1 MTSESDS
8 EWFLKDEEGTTGP
21 LSEAD
26 MRKHVEGST
35 DEALLIRQ
43 GTSDWRSVDVI
54 RKKIRQLQ
62 KNGIFIRY
70 KKVAEGPFT
79 LTRAHDVL
87 KCMTPGGIDVRTGA
101 TGQWVPA
108 AKWLSK
114 IDKLLQVESKE
125 MDSLSIAVQ
134 HVLGRKGFVGPAQSS
149 GELDL
154 ADADKDVAAAPT
166 ETETAIER
174 PLWLGPEPIIEAEP
188 VTHAQPIVEAQPVI
202 EAQANC

>member
-26 MRKHVEGST
+26 MRKYVEGST

-70 KKVAEGPFT
+70 KK
-79 LTRAHDVL
+79 
-87 KCMTPGGIDVRTGA
+87 I
-101 TGQWVPA
+101 
-108 AKWLSK
+108 
-114 IDKLLQVESKE
+114 
-125 MDSLSIAVQ
+125 
-134 HVLGRKGFVGPAQSS
+134 
-149 GELDL
+149 
-154 ADADKDVAAAPT
+154 
-166 ETETAIER
+166 
-174 PLWLGPEPIIEAEP
+174 
-188 VTHAQPIVEAQPVI
+188 
-202 EAQANC
+202 